1 MLLNTIFFIIPL
13 YLKTFQTPLRKKGPG
28 ETRLPAIIMIEI
40 YKKLPGTNCGECGES
55 TCMAFALKVQSAQCE
70 ISGCPYIKNEDKES
84 FSQEPIVTM
93 ENNYKRVSKELEEEI
108 GGVNLKEAAD
118 KIGGKF
124 ENNNGDGII
133 RLNMMDK
140 EYEVSNEGLFLNGK
154 YVEHSWSKIIIYD
167 YVRRKGNI
175 SLTGDWVSLGHFPD
189 AASHS
194 KAFQRKAESKIAEK
208 FNSNLNGL
216 KERCNELEGVEA
228 ESKIQADYV
237 CGFNLLPR
245 VPMYLCF
252 WEADEEYQAS
262 CKLFVDSSAE
272 AYIDIEYLA
281 YLLEWFVKIFV
292 E

>member
-1 MLLNTIFFIIPL
+1 MV
-13 YLKTFQTPLRKKGPG
+13 PG
-28 ETRLPAIIMIEI
+28 AFTIMIEI
-40 YKKLPGTNCGECGES
+40 YKKLPGTNCGECEER
-55 TCMAFALKVQSAQCE
+55 TCMAFALKVQSAQRK
-70 ISGCPYIKNEDKES
+70 ISECPYIKKDDNVS
-84 FSQEPIVTM
+84 FDQEPIVTM
-93 ENNYKRVSKELEEEI
+93 ENNYKRVSNELEEEVK
-108 GGVNLKEAAD
+108 GVNLEEAAD

-124 ENNNGDGII
+124 ESNNGQGII
-133 RLNMMDK
+133 RLNMMNK
-140 EYEVSNEGLFLNGK
+140 EYEVRNEGLFLNGE

-167 YVRRKGNI
+167 YVRRKGNT

-208 FNSNLNGL
+208 FNNELNGL
-216 KERCNELEGVEA
+216 KERCKKLEGVEA
-228 ESKIQADYV
+228 KSKIKADYV

-252 WEADEEYQAS
+252 WVADEEYLAS

>member
-1 MLLNTIFFIIPL
+1 
-13 YLKTFQTPLRKKGPG
+13 
-28 ETRLPAIIMIEI
+28 MIEI

-55 TCMAFALKVQSAQCE
+55 TCMAFALKVQSAQCK
-70 ISGCPYIKNEDKES
+70 ISGCPYVKIEDNES
-84 FSQEPIVTM
+84 LAHEPIVTM
-93 ENNYKRVSKELEEEI
+93 ENNYKRVSNELEDEI
-108 GGVNLKEAAD
+108 KGVDLKEAAGA
-118 KIGGKF
+118 IGGYYDNK
-124 ENNNGDGII
+124 NGVDVV
-133 RLNMMDK
+133 RFKMMNK
-140 EYEVSNEGLFLNGK
+140 EYEVRNEGLFFNDK

-175 SLTGDWVSLGHFPD
+175 PLTGDWVSLGHFPG

-208 FNSNLNGL
+208 FNSDLNGL
-216 KERCNELEGVEA
+216 KDRCKELEGVA
-228 ESKIQADYV
+228 AKSKVQADYV
-237 CGFNLLPR
+237 CGFKLLPR

-252 WEADEEYQAS
+252 WEADEEYPAS

-281 YLLEWFVKIFV
+281 YLLEWFVKIIV